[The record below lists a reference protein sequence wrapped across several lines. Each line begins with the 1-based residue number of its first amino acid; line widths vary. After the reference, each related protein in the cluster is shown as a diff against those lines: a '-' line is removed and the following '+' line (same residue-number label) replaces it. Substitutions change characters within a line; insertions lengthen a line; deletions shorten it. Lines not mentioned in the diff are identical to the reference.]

1 MAKYLVTGGGGFIGC
16 NLVRTLA
23 AQGRDVRILDNFSTG
38 RRENLEDLKKDV
50 EIMEGDIRN
59 PADVRAAVRGV
70 CCIFHFAAL
79 PSVVRSVEDPLETH
93 DVNVTGTL
101 NLLIAARDAG
111 AKRLVFS
118 SSSSVYGNTPT
129 LPKHEDMIP
138 MPLSPYAAHKLT
150 GEHYCRIFFELYGLK
165 TFSLRYFNVFGPRQ
179 NPKSHYAAV
188 IPLFIDACARGEP
201 PLIHGDGGQT
211 RDFTYVQNVVDANLA
226 CCTAPDEAAGRVF
239 NAACGDRISVNDLA
253 SAIAKLMDSKV
264 RPVHDEP
271 RPGDVRDSQAD
282 NRRARELLGWT
293 PKVDFEEGIRRTV
306 EWFTSGHAE

>member
-1 MAKYLVTGGGGFIGC
+1 MAISLVTGGAGFIGC
-16 NLVRTLA
+16 NLVRTLLEK
-23 AQGRDVRILDNFSTG
+23 GRDVRILDNFSTG
-38 RRENLEDLKKDV
+38 RRENLKDIQKDV
-50 EIMEGDIRN
+50 EVIEGDLRN
-59 PADVRAAVRGV
+59 PDDVKKAVRDA
-70 CCIFHFAAL
+70 CCVFHFGAL

-129 LPKHEDMIP
+129 LPKREDMIP
-138 MPLSPYAAHKLT
+138 VPLSPYAAHKLA
-150 GEHYCRIFFELYGLK
+150 GEHYCRIFCELYGLK

-188 IPLFIDACARGEP
+188 IPLFIDAFARGVAP
-201 PLIHGDGGQT
+201 VIHGDGGQT

-226 CCTAPDEAAGRVF
+226 CCDAPDEAAGGVF

-253 SAIAKLMDSKV
+253 STIAKLMGCKIK
-264 RPVHDEP
+264 PVHDEA
-271 RPGDVRDSQAD
+271 RAGDVRDSQAD
-282 NRRARELLGWT
+282 NRRARDILNWA
-293 PKVDFEEGIRRTV
+293 PKVGFEEGIRRTV
-306 EWFTSGHAE
+306 EWFTSGHLK